1 MREGRGAGQAPGE
14 GMGRN
19 DMRKTKRA
27 GKRKREG
34 AGVGWN
40 DTIGGGSCYFVWTQ
54 ALRIV

>member
-1 MREGRGAGQAPGE
+1 VRGGRGAGQAPGE

-40 DTIGGGSCYFVWTQ
+40 DTIGGGSC
-54 ALRIV
+54 